1 MAMPGPLV
9 SSRRDFLAYFSAL
22 GLGGTLF
29 PGVLWA
35 HARYS
40 DITAEIIAEA
50 EKVAGIELSVEQRS
64 RIARDLTRNTRSYQ
78 AIREVGV
85 PNSVPPA
92 FRFDPV
98 VPEAPAPPAPKA
110 VVGASAR
117 PRGEVVRPA
126 DLEEVAFWS
135 LADLGALI
143 RTRQVSALELTEL
156 YLDRLKRY
164 GPQLECVVTLTEERA
179 LEQARRADAEL
190 AEGEYRGPLHG
201 IPWGVK
207 DMLAVR
213 GYRTTWGAR
222 PYEDQ
227 VIDEDA
233 TVVRRLDE
241 AGAILVAKLTLGAL
255 AMGDRWFGGMTR
267 NPWNL
272 EQGSSGSSA
281 GSAAAV
287 VAGLV
292 GFTIGSE
299 THGSIVSPS
308 TRCGSSGLRPTFGR
322 VSRHGS
328 MALSWSMDKL
338 GPLCRSAED
347 CALVFDAIHGA
358 DGKDPTAVSHPFTWD
373 PTVRLEDLKIGYL
386 RSAFELERRGKEY
399 DDAVLEV
406 LRAEGAEL
414 IPFELPDR
422 HPVNPL
428 SIILYAEA
436 GASFSD
442 LTLSGRVDLIE
453 DSAWPDIFRAAHFIP
468 AVEYIQAN
476 RIRRLI
482 TSELNEAMEGL
493 DLFVTPSFAPN
504 VLLMTNLTGH
514 PAVVVPSG
522 FTEAGTPVSISFI
535 GKLWGEAET
544 LAAAHIYQEAT
555 GHHKERPPLF
565 S

>member
-1 MAMPGPLV
+1 MFVCILFGA
-9 SSRRDFLAYFSAL
+9 SFAFNENFFFSRRRRHTIWPRDWS
-22 GLGGTLF
+22 
-29 PGVLWA
+29 
-35 HARYS
+35 S
-40 DITAEIIAEA
+40 D
-50 EKVAGIELSVEQRS
+50 VCSS
-64 RIARDLTRNTRSYQ
+64 DL
-78 AIREVGV
+78 
-85 PNSVPPA
+85 
-92 FRFDPV
+92 
-98 VPEAPAPPAPKA
+98 
-110 VVGASAR
+110 
-117 PRGEVVRPA
+117 
-126 DLEEVAFWS
+126 
-135 LADLGALI
+135 
-143 RTRQVSALELTEL
+143 
-156 YLDRLKRY
+156 
-164 GPQLECVVTLTEERA
+164 
-179 LEQARRADAEL
+179 
-190 AEGEYRGPLHG
+190 
-201 IPWGVK
+201 
-207 DMLAVR
+207 
-213 GYRTTWGAR
+213 
-222 PYEDQ
+222 
-227 VIDEDA
+227 
-233 TVVRRLDE
+233 
-241 AGAILVAKLTLGAL
+241 
-255 AMGDRWFGGMTR
+255 
-267 NPWNL
+267 
-272 EQGSSGSSA
+272 
-281 GSAAAV
+281 
-287 VAGLV
+287 
-292 GFTIGSE
+292 
-299 THGSIVSPS
+299 
-308 TRCGSSGLRPTFGR
+308 
-322 VSRHGS
+322 
-328 MALSWSMDKL
+328 
-338 GPLCRSAED
+338 
-347 CALVFDAIHGA
+347 FDAIHGA

-522 FTEAGTPVSISFI
+522 FTEAGTPVSISCI